1 MAKGVRKRGNKWY
14 YYIELPK
21 IDGKRRVMERIGGN
35 TEAEALE
42 ARRIAVNELKD
53 TGRFKNVSK
62 ISFVDYSQHWYDNYV
77 MVNLKYNTQQ
87 NYRGI
92 LDNHIIPH
100 LKNYYLME
108 IDAQLLQKLVHAEF
122 EKGLAQK
129 TMSIIMSVLRNMFR
143 KAVYPYMFLKQDPMA
158 YVEAPRFDSYKPT
171 KEELKIIP
179 AESWVKL
186 KAATPEASDFY
197 IPMMIAFYTGMR
209 RGEICALEWKN
220 VDLTEQII
228 KVEATMYHKKKEIV
242 LGSPKTKSSLR
253 EVTIGDAL
261 TKILRKH
268 RKRQMENRLRYG
280 KFYIENNFVCTKENG
295 DVVTPNSIKW
305 NVDKARKLTDV
316 DFNFHSFR
324 HTHATMLLESGA
336 SVKEVQ
342 VRLGHSRSST
352 TQDTYL
358 HLTKKKKRDT
368 AELFDRISSGYS
380 EE

>member
-1 MAKGVRKRGNKWY
+1 MKGTIRKRGKNY
-14 YYIELPK
+14 YYTVELPK
-21 IDGKRRVMERIGGN
+21 IDGKRRQMERYAGE
-35 TEAEALE
+35 TYAEAQETLRH
-42 ARRIAVNELKD
+42 AINELKD

-62 ISFVDYSQHWYDNYV
+62 ISFVDYSQHWFDNYV
-77 MVNLKYNTQQ
+77 MMNLKYNTQQ

-108 IDAQLLQKLVHAEF
+108 IDAPLLQKLVHNEF
-122 EKGLAQK
+122 QKGLAQK
-129 TMSIIMSVLRNMFR
+129 TMSIIISVLRNMFR
-143 KAVYPYMFLKQDPMA
+143 KAVYPYMFLKENPMA
-158 YVEAPRFDSYKPT
+158 YVEAPRYDSYKPT

-179 AESWVKL
+179 AESWIKL
-186 KAATPEASDFY
+186 QVATPEASDFY
-197 IPMMIAFYTGMR
+197 IPMMIAYYTGMR

-220 VDLTEQII
+220 VDLVDQVI
-228 KVEATMYHKKKEIV
+228 KVEKTMYHKKKEIV

-280 KFYIENNFVCTKENG
+280 KFYTENEFVCTKENG
-295 DVVTPNSIKW
+295 NVITPNSIKW
-305 NVDKARKLTDV
+305 NVDKTRKLTDV

-324 HTHATMLLESGA
+324 HTHATMLLEAGA

-342 VRLGHSRSST
+342 VRLGHSRSAI

-358 HLTKKKKRDT
+358 HLTEKKKRDT
-368 AELFDRISSGYS
+368 AELFDRISGLQ
-380 EE
+380 

>member
-1 MAKGVRKRGNKWY
+1 MKGTIRKRGKNY
-14 YYIELPK
+14 YYTVELPK
-21 IDGKRRVMERIGGN
+21 IDGKRRQMERYAGE
-35 TEAEALE
+35 TYAEAQETLRH
-42 ARRIAVNELKD
+42 AINELKD

-62 ISFVDYSQHWYDNYV
+62 ISFVDYSQHWFDNYV
-77 MVNLKYNTQQ
+77 MMNLKYNTQQ

-108 IDAQLLQKLVHAEF
+108 IDAPLLQKLVHNEF
-122 EKGLAQK
+122 QKGLAQK
-129 TMSIIMSVLRNMFR
+129 TMSIIISVLRNMFR
-143 KAVYPYMFLKQDPMA
+143 KAVYPYMFLKENPMA
-158 YVEAPRFDSYKPT
+158 YVEAPRYDSYKPT

-179 AESWVKL
+179 AESWIKL
-186 KAATPEASDFY
+186 QVATPEASDFY
-197 IPMMIAFYTGMR
+197 IPMMIAYYTGMR

-220 VDLTEQII
+220 VDLVDQVI
-228 KVEATMYHKKKEIV
+228 KVEKTMYHKKKEIV

-280 KFYIENNFVCTKENG
+280 KFYTENEFVCTKENG
-295 DVVTPNSIKW
+295 NVITPNSIKW
-305 NVDKARKLTDV
+305 NVDKTRKLTDL

-324 HTHATMLLESGA
+324 HTHATMLLEAGA

-342 VRLGHSRSST
+342 VRLGHSRSVI

-358 HLTKKKKRDT
+358 HLTEKKKRDT
-368 AELFDRISSGYS
+368 ADLFDRISQ
-380 EE
+380 

>member
-1 MAKGVRKRGNKWY
+1 MKGTIRKRGKNY
-14 YYIELPK
+14 YYTVELPK
-21 IDGKRRVMERIGGN
+21 IDGKRRQMERYAGE
-35 TEAEALE
+35 TYAEAQETLRH
-42 ARRIAVNELKD
+42 AINELKD

-62 ISFVDYSQHWYDNYV
+62 ISFVDYSQHWFDNYV
-77 MVNLKYNTQQ
+77 MMNLKYNTQQ

-108 IDAQLLQKLVHAEF
+108 IDAPLLQKLVHNEF
-122 EKGLAQK
+122 QKGLAQK
-129 TMSIIMSVLRNMFR
+129 TMSIIISVLRNMFR
-143 KAVYPYMFLKQDPMA
+143 KAVYPYMFLKENPMA
-158 YVEAPRFDSYKPT
+158 YVEAPRYDSYKPT

-179 AESWVKL
+179 AESWIKL
-186 KAATPEASDFY
+186 QVATPEASDFY
-197 IPMMIAFYTGMR
+197 IPMMIAYYTGMR

-220 VDLTEQII
+220 VDLVDQVI
-228 KVEATMYHKKKEIV
+228 KVEKTMYHKKKEIV

-253 EVTIGDAL
+253 EVTIGNAL

-280 KFYIENNFVCTKENG
+280 KFHTENEFVCTKENG
-295 DVVTPNSIKW
+295 DVITPNSIKW
-305 NVDKARKLTDV
+305 NVDKTRKLTDV

-324 HTHATMLLESGA
+324 HTHATMLLEAGA

-342 VRLGHSRSST
+342 VRLGHSRSAI

-358 HLTKKKKRDT
+358 HLTEKKKRDT
-368 AELFDRISSGYS
+368 AELFDRISGLQ
-380 EE
+380 

>member
-1 MAKGVRKRGNKWY
+1 MKGTIRKRGKNY
-14 YYIELPK
+14 YYTVELPK
-21 IDGKRRVMERIGGN
+21 IDGKRRQMERYAGE
-35 TEAEALE
+35 TYAEAQETLRH
-42 ARRIAVNELKD
+42 AINELKD

-62 ISFVDYSQHWYDNYV
+62 ISFVDYSQHWFDNYV
-77 MVNLKYNTQQ
+77 MMNLKYNTQQ

-108 IDAQLLQKLVHAEF
+108 IDAPLLQKLVHNEF
-122 EKGLAQK
+122 QKGLAQK
-129 TMSIIMSVLRNMFR
+129 TMSIIISVLRNMFR
-143 KAVYPYMFLKQDPMA
+143 KAVYPYIFLKENPMA

-179 AESWVKL
+179 AESWIKL
-186 KAATPEASDFY
+186 QVATPEASDFY
-197 IPMMIAFYTGMR
+197 IPMMIAYYTGMR

-220 VDLTEQII
+220 VDLVDQVI
-228 KVEATMYHKKKEIV
+228 KVEKTMYHKKKEIV

-280 KFYIENNFVCTKENG
+280 KFYSENEFVCTKDSG

-305 NVDKARKLTDV
+305 NVDKTRKLTDV

-324 HTHATMLLESGA
+324 HTHATMLLEAGA

-342 VRLGHSRSST
+342 VRLGHSRSSI

-358 HLTKKKKRDT
+358 HLTEKKKRDT
-368 AELFDRISSGYS
+368 AELFDRISGLQ
-380 EE
+380 

>member
-1 MAKGVRKRGNKWY
+1 MKGTIRKRGKNY
-14 YYIELPK
+14 YYTVELPK
-21 IDGKRRVMERIGGN
+21 IDGKRRQMERYAGE
-35 TEAEALE
+35 TYAEAQETLRH
-42 ARRIAVNELKD
+42 AINELKD

-62 ISFVDYSQHWYDNYV
+62 ISFVDYSQHWFDNYV
-77 MVNLKYNTQQ
+77 MMNLKYNTQQ

-108 IDAQLLQKLVHAEF
+108 IDAPLLQKLVHNEF
-122 EKGLAQK
+122 QKGLAQK
-129 TMSIIMSVLRNMFR
+129 TMSIIISVLRNMFR
-143 KAVYPYMFLKQDPMA
+143 KAVYPYIFLKENPMA

-179 AESWVKL
+179 AELWIKL
-186 KAATPEASDFY
+186 QVATPEASDFY
-197 IPMMIAFYTGMR
+197 IPMMIAYYTGMR

-220 VDLTEQII
+220 VDLVDQVI
-228 KVEATMYHKKKEIV
+228 KVEKTMYHKKKEIV

-280 KFYIENNFVCTKENG
+280 KFYSENEFVCTKDSG

-305 NVDKARKLTDV
+305 NVDKTRKLTDV

-324 HTHATMLLESGA
+324 HTHATMLLEAGA

-342 VRLGHSRSST
+342 VRLGHSRSSI

-358 HLTKKKKRDT
+358 HLTEKKKRDT
-368 AELFDRISSGYS
+368 AELFDRISGLQ
-380 EE
+380 

>member
-1 MAKGVRKRGNKWY
+1 MKGTIRKRGKNY
-14 YYIELPK
+14 YYTVELPK
-21 IDGKRRVMERIGGN
+21 IDGKRRQMERYAGE
-35 TEAEALE
+35 TYAEAQETLRH
-42 ARRIAVNELKD
+42 AINELKD

-62 ISFVDYSQHWYDNYV
+62 ISFVDYSQHWFDNYV
-77 MVNLKYNTQQ
+77 MMNLKYNTQQ

-108 IDAQLLQKLVHAEF
+108 IDAPLLQKLVHNEF
-122 EKGLAQK
+122 QKGLAQK
-129 TMSIIMSVLRNMFR
+129 TMSIIISVLRNMFR
-143 KAVYPYMFLKQDPMA
+143 KAVYPYMFLKENPMA
-158 YVEAPRFDSYKPT
+158 YVEAPRYDSYKPT

-179 AESWVKL
+179 AESWIKL
-186 KAATPEASDFY
+186 QVATPEASDFY
-197 IPMMIAFYTGMR
+197 IPMMIAYYTGMR

-220 VDLTEQII
+220 VDLVDQVI
-228 KVEATMYHKKKEIV
+228 KVEKTMYHKKKEIV

-253 EVTIGDAL
+253 EVTIGNAL

-280 KFYIENNFVCTKENG
+280 KFYTENEFVCTKENG
-295 DVVTPNSIKW
+295 NVITPNSIKW
-305 NVDKARKLTDV
+305 NVDKTRKLTDV

-324 HTHATMLLESGA
+324 HTHATMLLEAGA

-342 VRLGHSRSST
+342 VRLGHSRSAI

-358 HLTKKKKRDT
+358 HLTEKKKRDT
-368 AELFDRISSGYS
+368 AELFDRISGLQ
-380 EE
+380 

>member
-1 MAKGVRKRGNKWY
+1 MKGTIRKRGKNY
-14 YYIELPK
+14 YYTVELPK
-21 IDGKRRVMERIGGN
+21 IDGKRRQMERYAGE
-35 TEAEALE
+35 TYAEAQETLRH
-42 ARRIAVNELKD
+42 AINELKD

-62 ISFVDYSQHWYDNYV
+62 ISFVDYSQHWFDNYV
-77 MVNLKYNTQQ
+77 MMNLKYNTQQ

-108 IDAQLLQKLVHAEF
+108 IDAPLLQKLVHNEF
-122 EKGLAQK
+122 QKGLAQK
-129 TMSIIMSVLRNMFR
+129 TMSIIISVLRNMFR
-143 KAVYPYMFLKQDPMA
+143 KAVYPYMFLKENPMA
-158 YVEAPRFDSYKPT
+158 YVEAPRYDSYKPT

-179 AESWVKL
+179 AESWIKL
-186 KAATPEASDFY
+186 QVATPEASDFY
-197 IPMMIAFYTGMR
+197 IPMMIAYYTGMR

-220 VDLTEQII
+220 VDLVDQVI
-228 KVEATMYHKKKEIV
+228 KVEKTMYHKKKEIV

-280 KFYIENNFVCTKENG
+280 KFYTENEFVCTKENG
-295 DVVTPNSIKW
+295 NVITPNSIKW
-305 NVDKARKLTDV
+305 NVDKTRKSTSV

-324 HTHATMLLESGA
+324 HTHATMLLEAGA

-342 VRLGHSRSST
+342 VRLGHSRSAI

-358 HLTKKKKRDT
+358 HLTEKKKRDT
-368 AELFDRISSGYS
+368 AELFDRISGLQ
-380 EE
+380 

>member
-1 MAKGVRKRGNKWY
+1 MKGTIRKRGKNY
-14 YYIELPK
+14 YYTVELPK
-21 IDGKRRVMERIGGN
+21 IDGKRRQMERYAGE
-35 TEAEALE
+35 TYAEAQETLRH
-42 ARRIAVNELKD
+42 AINELKD

-62 ISFVDYSQHWYDNYV
+62 ISFVDYSQHWFDNYV
-77 MVNLKYNTQQ
+77 MMNLKYNTQQ

-108 IDAQLLQKLVHAEF
+108 IDAPLLQKLVHNEF
-122 EKGLAQK
+122 QKGLAQK
-129 TMSIIMSVLRNMFR
+129 TMSIIISVLRNMFR
-143 KAVYPYMFLKQDPMA
+143 KAVYPYIFLKENPMA
-158 YVEAPRFDSYKPT
+158 YVEAPRYDSYKPT

-179 AESWVKL
+179 AESWIKL
-186 KAATPEASDFY
+186 QVATPEASDFY
-197 IPMMIAFYTGMR
+197 IPMMIAYYTGMR

-220 VDLTEQII
+220 VDLVDQVI
-228 KVEATMYHKKKEIV
+228 KVEKTMYHKKKEIV

-253 EVTIGDAL
+253 EVTIGNAL

-280 KFYIENNFVCTKENG
+280 KFYTENEFVCTKENG
-295 DVVTPNSIKW
+295 NVITPNSIKW
-305 NVDKARKLTDV
+305 NVDKTRKLTGV

-324 HTHATMLLESGA
+324 HTHATMLLEAGA

-342 VRLGHSRSST
+342 VRLGHSRSAI

-358 HLTKKKKRDT
+358 HLTEKKKRDT
-368 AELFDRISSGYS
+368 AELFDRISGLQ
-380 EE
+380 

>member
-1 MAKGVRKRGNKWY
+1 MKGTIRKRGKNY
-14 YYIELPK
+14 YYTVELPK
-21 IDGKRRVMERIGGN
+21 IDGKRRQMERYAGE
-35 TEAEALE
+35 TYAEAQETLRH
-42 ARRIAVNELKD
+42 AINELKD

-62 ISFVDYSQHWYDNYV
+62 ISFVDYSQHWFDNYV
-77 MVNLKYNTQQ
+77 MMNLKYNTQQ

-108 IDAQLLQKLVHAEF
+108 IDAPLLQKLVHNEF
-122 EKGLAQK
+122 QKGLAQK
-129 TMSIIMSVLRNMFR
+129 TMSIIISVLRNMFR
-143 KAVYPYMFLKQDPMA
+143 KAVYPYIFLKENPMA

-179 AESWVKL
+179 AESWIKL
-186 KAATPEASDFY
+186 QVATPEASDFY
-197 IPMMIAFYTGMR
+197 IPMMIAYYTGMR
-209 RGEICALEWKN
+209 RGEICALEWQN
-220 VDLTEQII
+220 VDLVDQVI
-228 KVEATMYHKKKEIV
+228 KVEKTMYHKKKEIV
-242 LGSPKTKSSLR
+242 SGSPKTKSSLR

-280 KFYIENNFVCTKENG
+280 KFYSENEFVCTKDSG

-305 NVDKARKLTDV
+305 NVDKTRKLTDV

-324 HTHATMLLESGA
+324 HTHATMLLEAGA

-342 VRLGHSRSST
+342 VRLGHSRSAI

-358 HLTKKKKRDT
+358 HLTEKKKRDT
-368 AELFDRISSGYS
+368 AELFDRISGLQ
-380 EE
+380 

>member
-1 MAKGVRKRGNKWY
+1 MKGTIRKRGKNY
-14 YYIELPK
+14 YYTVELPK
-21 IDGKRRVMERIGGN
+21 IDGKRRQMERYAGE
-35 TEAEALE
+35 TYAEAQETLRH
-42 ARRIAVNELKD
+42 AINELKD

-62 ISFVDYSQHWYDNYV
+62 ISFVDYSQHWFDNYV
-77 MVNLKYNTQQ
+77 MMNLKYNTQQ

-108 IDAQLLQKLVHAEF
+108 IDAPLLQKLVHNEF
-122 EKGLAQK
+122 QKGLAQK
-129 TMSIIMSVLRNMFR
+129 TMSIIISVLRNMFR
-143 KAVYPYMFLKQDPMA
+143 KAVYPYIFLKENPMA

-179 AESWVKL
+179 AESWIKL
-186 KAATPEASDFY
+186 QVATPEASDFY
-197 IPMMIAFYTGMR
+197 IPMMIAYYTGMR
-209 RGEICALEWKN
+209 RGEICALEWQN
-220 VDLTEQII
+220 VDLVDQVI
-228 KVEATMYHKKKEIV
+228 KVEKMMYHKKKEIV
-242 LGSPKTKSSLR
+242 SGSPKTKSSLR

-280 KFYIENNFVCTKENG
+280 KFYSENEFVCTKDSG

-305 NVDKARKLTDV
+305 NVDKTRKLTDV

-324 HTHATMLLESGA
+324 HTHATMLLEAGA

-342 VRLGHSRSST
+342 VRLGHSRSAI

-358 HLTKKKKRDT
+358 HLTEKKKRDT
-368 AELFDRISSGYS
+368 AELFDRISGLQ
-380 EE
+380 

>member
-1 MAKGVRKRGNKWY
+1 MKGTIRKRGKNY
-14 YYIELPK
+14 YYTVELPK
-21 IDGKRRVMERIGGN
+21 IDGKRRQMERYAGE
-35 TEAEALE
+35 TYAEAQETLRH
-42 ARRIAVNELKD
+42 AINELKD

-62 ISFVDYSQHWYDNYV
+62 ISFVDYSQHWFDNYV
-77 MVNLKYNTQQ
+77 MMNLKYNTQQ

-108 IDAQLLQKLVHAEF
+108 IDAPLLQKLVHNEF
-122 EKGLAQK
+122 QKGLAQK
-129 TMSIIMSVLRNMFR
+129 TMSIIISVLRNMFR
-143 KAVYPYMFLKQDPMA
+143 KAVYPYMFLKENPMA
-158 YVEAPRFDSYKPT
+158 YVEAPRYDSYKPT

-179 AESWVKL
+179 AESWIKL
-186 KAATPEASDFY
+186 QVATPEASDFY
-197 IPMMIAFYTGMR
+197 IPMMIAYYTGMR

-220 VDLTEQII
+220 VDLVDQVI
-228 KVEATMYHKKKEIV
+228 KVEKTMYHKKKEVV

-253 EVTIGDAL
+253 EVTIGNAL

-280 KFYIENNFVCTKENG
+280 KFYTENEFVCTKENG
-295 DVVTPNSIKW
+295 NVITPNSIKW
-305 NVDKARKLTDV
+305 NVDKTRKLTDV

-324 HTHATMLLESGA
+324 HTHATMLLEAGA

-342 VRLGHSRSST
+342 VRLGHSRSAI

-358 HLTKKKKRDT
+358 HLTEKKKRDT
-368 AELFDRISSGYS
+368 AELFDRISGLQ
-380 EE
+380 

>member
-1 MAKGVRKRGNKWY
+1 MKGTIRKRGKNY
-14 YYIELPK
+14 YYTVELPK
-21 IDGKRRVMERIGGN
+21 IDGKRRQMERYAGE
-35 TEAEALE
+35 TYAEAQETLRH
-42 ARRIAVNELKD
+42 AINELKD

-62 ISFVDYSQHWYDNYV
+62 ISFVDYSQHWFDNYV
-77 MVNLKYNTQQ
+77 IMNLKYNTQQ

-108 IDAQLLQKLVHAEF
+108 IDAPLLQKLVHNEF
-122 EKGLAQK
+122 QKGLAQK
-129 TMSIIMSVLRNMFR
+129 TMSIIISVLRNMFR
-143 KAVYPYMFLKQDPMA
+143 KAVYPYMFLKENPMA
-158 YVEAPRFDSYKPT
+158 YVEAPRYDSYKPT

-179 AESWVKL
+179 AESWIKL
-186 KAATPEASDFY
+186 QVATPEASDFY
-197 IPMMIAFYTGMR
+197 IPMMIAYYTGMR

-220 VDLTEQII
+220 VDLVDQVI
-228 KVEATMYHKKKEIV
+228 KVEKTMYHKKKEVV

-253 EVTIGDAL
+253 EVTIGNAL

-280 KFYIENNFVCTKENG
+280 KFYTENEFVCTKENG
-295 DVVTPNSIKW
+295 NVITPNSIKW
-305 NVDKARKLTDV
+305 NVDKTRKLTDV

-324 HTHATMLLESGA
+324 HTHATMLLEAGA

-342 VRLGHSRSST
+342 VRLGHSRSAI

-358 HLTKKKKRDT
+358 HLTEKKKRDT
-368 AELFDRISSGYS
+368 AELFDRISQ
-380 EE
+380 

>member
-1 MAKGVRKRGNKWY
+1 MKGTIRKRGKNY
-14 YYIELPK
+14 YYTVELPK
-21 IDGKRRVMERIGGN
+21 IDGKRRQMERYAGE
-35 TEAEALE
+35 TYAEAQETLRH
-42 ARRIAVNELKD
+42 AINELKD

-62 ISFVDYSQHWYDNYV
+62 ISFVDYSQHWFDNYV
-77 MVNLKYNTQQ
+77 MMNLKYNTQQ

-108 IDAQLLQKLVHAEF
+108 IDAPLLQKLVHNEF
-122 EKGLAQK
+122 QKGLAQK
-129 TMSIIMSVLRNMFR
+129 TMSIIISVLRNMFR
-143 KAVYPYMFLKQDPMA
+143 KAVYPYIFLKENPMA

-179 AESWVKL
+179 SESWMKL
-186 KAATPEASDFY
+186 QVATPEASDFY
-197 IPMMIAFYTGMR
+197 IPMMIAYNTGMR

-220 VDLTEQII
+220 VDLVDQVI
-228 KVEATMYHKKKEIV
+228 KVEKTMYHKKKEIV

-268 RKRQMENRLRYG
+268 RKIQMENRLRYG
-280 KFYIENNFVCTKENG
+280 KFYSENEFVCTKDSG

-305 NVDKARKLTDV
+305 NVDKTRKLTDV

-324 HTHATMLLESGA
+324 HTHATMLLEAGA
-336 SVKEVQ
+336 SIKQVQ
-342 VRLGHSRSST
+342 VRFGHSRSSI

-358 HLTKKKKRDT
+358 HLTEKKKRDT
-368 AELFDRISSGYS
+368 AELFDRISGLQ
-380 EE
+380 